1 MATIVSLMIYDEWQ
15 LEHLRHCIFY
25 HGDGLEHP
33 GGLIF
38 YDHDLLEQRAG

>member
-25 HGDGLEHP
+25 RRDALEDR
-33 GGLIF
+33 GGSF
-38 YDHDLLEQRAG
+38 FKQYDSIEQRAG